1 MIEFWHWWVAAVVL
15 ASVEVLAPTTLFLW
29 LGVAA
34 GVVGLILLVYP
45 LLSWQFQFLFFAIL
59 SVGSVAVFRY
69 LYRQTEHQA
78 DSLHLNR
85 RAEQYLGTLHTLET
99 DIVNGRGRATVGDT
113 HWTVE
118 GPELPAGTRVRVI
131 GVDGII
137 LRVEAAGEPAPE
149 TAAAA
154 SSPEEGHR
162 A

>member
-59 SVGSVAVFRY
+59 SVGSVVIFRH

-118 GPELPAGTRVRVI
+118 GPELPTGTRVRVI

-137 LRVEAAGEPAPE
+137 LRVEAADDPAPE
-149 TAAAA
+149 ITAASAP
-154 SSPEEGHR
+154 PEDGHR